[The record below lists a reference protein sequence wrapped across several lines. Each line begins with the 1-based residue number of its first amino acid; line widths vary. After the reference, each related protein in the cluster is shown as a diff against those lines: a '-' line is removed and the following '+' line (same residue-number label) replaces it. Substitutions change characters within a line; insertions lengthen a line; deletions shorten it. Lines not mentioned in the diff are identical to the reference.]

1 MCQVNGPSAMVGC
14 SKCGAGYYEDSKHTC
29 KKFVSFE
36 EWDADL
42 QKRAKEKYTGTNS
55 LIATLYAATRSVAR
69 WPKWKRH
76 SSWAEQ
82 FQHSI
87 K

>member
-1 MCQVNGPSAMVGC
+1 MCQVYGPSAMVGC
-14 SKCGAGYYEDSKHTC
+14 SKCGAGYYEDSQHTC

-36 EWDADL
+36 KWDADL
-42 QKRAKEKYTGTNS
+42 QKQSKEKYTGTSS
-55 LIATLYAATRSVAR
+55 LIATLYTATRNVAR
-69 WPKWKRH
+69 WPRWKRH
-76 SSWAEQ
+76 YVWAEQ

>member
-1 MCQVNGPSAMVGC
+1 VCQVNGPDVFIGC
-14 SKCGAGYYEDSKHTC
+14 SKCGAGYYENNQHIC

-36 EWDADL
+36 KWDADL
-42 QKRAKEKYTGTNS
+42 QKSAKEKYTGS
-55 LIATLYAATRSVAR
+55 SILIVALYAATRRVAR

-76 SSWAEQ
+76 CVWAEQ